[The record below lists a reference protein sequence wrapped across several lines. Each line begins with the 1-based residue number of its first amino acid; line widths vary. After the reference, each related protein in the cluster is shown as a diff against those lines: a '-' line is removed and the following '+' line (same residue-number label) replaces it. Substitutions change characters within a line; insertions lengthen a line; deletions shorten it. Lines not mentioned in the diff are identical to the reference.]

1 MHISKFFNKVQIVMD
16 FSVLLWLAIAL
27 SVLIAAYVVAKK
39 LLFSNSSTAIKKD
52 EEEDDYESS
61 SFWKKKNLKTMV
73 LSAKEK
79 IELSWQFLYTITEV
93 VLQKFSAQDQKE
105 LEEAA
110 KILVDSGMQYQHV
123 VDYGLPHDVVIVQK
137 ADEKIT
143 TSTTKKKSHTHK
155 SV

>member
-1 MHISKFFNKVQIVMD
+1 MD
-16 FSVLLWLAIAL
+16 FSIIFWFIVAFASLF
-27 SVLIAAYVVAKK
+27 AAYIFRKK
-39 LLFSNSSTAIKKD
+39 LLASNSSKDSQKD
-52 EEEDDYESS
+52 EDEEDYKLN

-93 VLQKFSAQDQKE
+93 VLQKFSSEDQKE

-110 KILVDSGMQYQHV
+110 KILVDSSMQYQHV
-123 VDYGLPHDVVIVQK
+123 VDYGLPNDVVILQK
-137 ADEKIT
+137 ASEKT
-143 TSTTKKKSHTHK
+143 TDTKKKSHNHK